1 MTCSFVVHQLLFRIS
16 EFTVRVSAMYV
27 GYGLVLVQD
36 VSRYPLT
43 HSSEANSPT
52 APASTNLT

>member
-43 HSSEANSPT
+43 QQQRGQLTNS
-52 APASTNLT
+52 ARID